1 VVRYPKASYT
11 GLLANFKNGAP
22 TAVHGQLT
30 LHGITQPLDLAIRS
44 FKCMV
49 NPMNKKEVCGANAFG
64 LLNRAEYGIVR

>member
-1 VVRYPKASYT
+1 MVRYPKASYT